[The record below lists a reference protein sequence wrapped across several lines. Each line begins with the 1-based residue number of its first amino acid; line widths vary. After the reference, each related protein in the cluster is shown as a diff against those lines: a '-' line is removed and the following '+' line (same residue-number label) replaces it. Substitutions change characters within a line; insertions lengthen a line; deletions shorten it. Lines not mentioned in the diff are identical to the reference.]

1 MSKPQFNKNLV
12 RSIILG
18 AGIILLG
25 WLIQVLLSKKNDTAG
40 PNISFQ
46 SKVVETIAAT
56 PGTIPINIA
65 VSGRLKAT
73 NRMEL
78 YAEVTGILKTRNF
91 NAGQSFGRGQN
102 IASIDDSEYRA
113 QLIAAR
119 STFMGLISQSLADI
133 AMDYPTEANTWQN
146 FLQAIKPNQNLPKLP
161 SVDNRQLKQF
171 LSGRNILGN
180 YYTIQSQEVRLGKY
194 QISAPYSGTLSETA
208 IDPGT
213 LVRTGQKIGTFV
225 QQGSYELE
233 AAVTR
238 NNLNFLK
245 KGNKVK
251 LKSAELDQEYV
262 GTISRINSTINPT
275 TQQISVFITVN
286 GKNLKEGLYLD
297 AMINAGT
304 AQEAIAIIRNTLVD
318 GKAIYTVSDK
328 DSTLRLQPIEVI
340 SFAEDKAII
349 RGITIGTLL
358 PLTPIS
364 GAFEGMKVLPQ
375 TIQ

>member
-25 WLIQVLLSKKNDTAG
+25 WLIQVLLSKKNDKAG

-46 SKVVETIAAT
+46 SKVMETTAAT
-56 PGTIPINIA
+56 PATIVINIA

-73 NRMEL
+73 NRIEL
-78 YAEVTGILKTRNF
+78 FAEVTGILENQDF
-91 NAGQSFGRGQN
+91 NAGQSFSRGQN

-133 AMDYPTEANTWQN
+133 SMDYPAEASKWKN
-146 FLQAIKPNQNLPKLP
+146 FLQEIKPNQNLPKLP
-161 SVDNRQLKQF
+161 SADNRQLKQF

-180 YYTIQSQEVRLGKY
+180 YHTIQSQEIRLNKY
-194 QISAPYSGTLSETA
+194 RISAPYSGTLSETA

-213 LVRTGQKIGTFV
+213 LVRAGQKMGTFV

-238 NNLNFLK
+238 NDLNFLK
-245 KGNKVK
+245 KGSKVT
-251 LKSAELDQEYV
+251 LKSAELDQEYI
-262 GTISRINSTINPT
+262 GTVSRINSTINPT
-275 TQQISVFITVN
+275 TQQVSVFLTVR
-286 GKNLKEGLYLD
+286 GKDLKEGLYLD
-297 AMINAGT
+297 AVINAGI
-304 AQEAIAIIRNTLVD
+304 AKDAIVVDRNMLRD
-318 GKAIYTVSDK
+318 GQSIYTVSEK
-328 DSTLRLQPIEVI
+328 DSTLRVMTIEVI
-340 SFAEDKAII
+340 SFSEDKAII
-349 RGITIGTLL
+349 KGIASGVLL
-358 PLTPIS
+358 PKDQIN
-364 GAFEGMKVLPQ
+364 GAFEGMKVVPQ
-375 TIQ
+375 ESK

>member
-25 WLIQVLLSKKNDTAG
+25 WLIQVLLSKKNDKAG

-46 SKVVETIAAT
+46 SKVVETTAAT
-56 PGTIPINIA
+56 PATIVINIA

-73 NRMEL
+73 NRIEL
-78 YAEVTGILKTRNF
+78 FAEVTGILENQDF
-91 NAGQSFGRGQN
+91 NAGQSFSRGQN

-133 AMDYPTEANTWQN
+133 SMDYPAEASKWKN
-146 FLQAIKPNQNLPKLP
+146 FLQEIKPNQNLPKLP
-161 SVDNRQLKQF
+161 SADNRQLKQF

-180 YYTIQSQEVRLGKY
+180 YHTIQSQEIRLNKY
-194 QISAPYSGTLSETA
+194 RISAPYSGTLSETA

-213 LVRTGQKIGTFV
+213 LVRAGQKMGTFV

-238 NNLNFLK
+238 NDLNFLK
-245 KGNKVK
+245 KGSKVT
-251 LKSAELDQEYV
+251 LKSAELDQEYI
-262 GTISRINSTINPT
+262 GTVSRINSTINPT
-275 TQQISVFITVN
+275 TQQVSVFLTVR
-286 GKNLKEGLYLD
+286 GKDLKEGLYLD
-297 AMINAGT
+297 AVINAGI
-304 AQEAIAIIRNTLVD
+304 AKDAIVVDRNMLRD
-318 GKAIYTVSDK
+318 GQSIYTVSEK
-328 DSTLRLQPIEVI
+328 DSTLRVMTIEVI
-340 SFAEDKAII
+340 SFSEDKAII
-349 RGITIGTLL
+349 KGIASGVLL
-358 PLTPIS
+358 PKDQIN
-364 GAFEGMKVLPQ
+364 GAFEGMKVVPQ
-375 TIQ
+375 ESK

>member
-25 WLIQVLLSKKNDTAG
+25 WLIQVLLSKKNDKAG

-46 SKVVETIAAT
+46 SKVVKTTAAT
-56 PGTIPINIA
+56 PATIVINIA

-73 NRMEL
+73 NRIEL
-78 YAEVTGILKTRNF
+78 FPEVTGILENQDF
-91 NAGQSFGRGQN
+91 NAGQSFSRGQN

-133 AMDYPTEANTWQN
+133 SMDYPAEASKWKN
-146 FLQAIKPNQNLPKLP
+146 FLQEIKPNQNLPKLP
-161 SVDNRQLKQF
+161 SADNRQLKQF

-180 YYTIQSQEVRLGKY
+180 YYTIQSQEIRLNKY
-194 QISAPYSGTLSETA
+194 RISAPYSGTLSETA

-213 LVRTGQKIGTFV
+213 LVRAGQKMGTFV

-238 NNLNFLK
+238 NDLNFLK
-245 KGNKVK
+245 KGSKVT
-251 LKSAELDQEYV
+251 LKSAELDQEYI
-262 GTISRINSTINPT
+262 GTVSRINSTINPT
-275 TQQISVFITVN
+275 TQQVSVFLTVR
-286 GKNLKEGLYLD
+286 GKDLKEGLYLD
-297 AMINAGT
+297 AVINAGI
-304 AQEAIAIIRNTLVD
+304 AKDAIVVDRNMLRD
-318 GKAIYTVSDK
+318 GQSIYTVSEK
-328 DSTLRLQPIEVI
+328 DSTLRVMTIEVI
-340 SFAEDKAII
+340 SFSEDKAII
-349 RGITIGTLL
+349 KGIASGVLL
-358 PLTPIS
+358 PKDQIN
-364 GAFEGMKVLPQ
+364 GAFEGMKVVPQ
-375 TIQ
+375 ESK

>member
-25 WLIQVLLSKKNDTAG
+25 WLIQVLLSKKNDKAG

-46 SKVVETIAAT
+46 SKVVETTAAT
-56 PGTIPINIA
+56 PATIVINIA

-73 NRMEL
+73 NRIEL
-78 YAEVTGILKTRNF
+78 FAEVTGILENQDF
-91 NAGQSFGRGQN
+91 NAGQSFSRGQN

-133 AMDYPTEANTWQN
+133 SMDYPAEASKWKN
-146 FLQAIKPNQNLPKLP
+146 FLQEIKPNQNLPKLP
-161 SVDNRQLKQF
+161 SADNRQLKQF

-180 YYTIQSQEVRLGKY
+180 YYTIQSQEIRLNKY
-194 QISAPYSGTLSETA
+194 RISAPYSGTLSETA

-213 LVRTGQKIGTFV
+213 LVRAGQKMGTFV

-238 NNLNFLK
+238 NDLNFLK
-245 KGNKVK
+245 KGSKVT
-251 LKSAELDQEYV
+251 LKSAELDQEYI
-262 GTISRINSTINPT
+262 GTVSRINSTINPT
-275 TQQISVFITVN
+275 TQQVSVFLTVR
-286 GKNLKEGLYLD
+286 GKDLKEGLYLD
-297 AMINAGT
+297 AVINAGI
-304 AQEAIAIIRNTLVD
+304 AKDAIVVDRNMLRD
-318 GKAIYTVSDK
+318 GQSIYTVSEK
-328 DSTLRLQPIEVI
+328 DSTLRVMTIEVI
-340 SFAEDKAII
+340 SFSEDKAII
-349 RGITIGTLL
+349 KGIASGVLL
-358 PLTPIS
+358 PKDQIN
-364 GAFEGMKVLPQ
+364 GAFEGMKVVPQ
-375 TIQ
+375 ESK

>member
-25 WLIQVLLSKKNDTAG
+25 WLLQELLSKKNDKAG

-46 SKVVETIAAT
+46 SKVVEAIAAS
-56 PGTIPINIA
+56 PATIPIQIA

-78 YAEVTGILKTRNF
+78 FAEVTGILKTQNF

-119 STFMGLISQSLADI
+119 SNFMGLISQSLADI
-133 AMDYPTEANTWQN
+133 SIDYPAEANKWKN
-146 FLQAIKPNQNLPKLP
+146 FLQEIKPNQNLPKLP
-161 SVDNRQLKQF
+161 GIDNRQLKQF

-213 LVRTGQKIGTFV
+213 LVRAGQKIGTFV

-233 AAVTR
+233 AAITR
-238 NNLNFLK
+238 NNLSFLK

-262 GTISRINSTINPT
+262 GTISRINSTINPN
-275 TQQISVFITVN
+275 TQEVSVFIAIK

-297 AMINAGT
+297 AMIDAGT
-304 AQEAIAIIRNTLVD
+304 ANEAIAIIRNTLID
-318 GKAIYTVSDK
+318 GKAIYTVSKK

-340 SFAEDKAII
+340 SFTEDKAII
-349 RGITIGTLL
+349 KGITAGTLL
-358 PLTPIS
+358 PVTPIS
-364 GAFEGMKVLPQ
+364 GAFEGMKIVPQ
-375 TIQ
+375 TKQ

>member
-25 WLIQVLLSKKNDTAG
+25 WLIQVLLSKKNDKAG

-46 SKVVETIAAT
+46 SKVVETTAAT
-56 PGTIPINIA
+56 PATIVINIA

-73 NRMEL
+73 NRIEL
-78 YAEVTGILKTRNF
+78 FAEVTGILENQDF
-91 NAGQSFGRGQN
+91 NAGQSFSRGQN

-133 AMDYPTEANTWQN
+133 SMDYPAEASKWKN
-146 FLQAIKPNQNLPKLP
+146 FLQEIKPNQNLPKLP
-161 SVDNRQLKQF
+161 SADNRQLKQF

-180 YYTIQSQEVRLGKY
+180 YYTIQSQEIRLNKY
-194 QISAPYSGTLSETA
+194 RISAPYSGTLSETA

-213 LVRTGQKIGTFV
+213 LVRAGQKMGTFV

-238 NNLNFLK
+238 NDLNFLI
-245 KGNKVK
+245 KGSKVT
-251 LKSAELDQEYV
+251 LKSAELDQEYI
-262 GTISRINSTINPT
+262 GTVSRINSTINPT
-275 TQQISVFITVN
+275 TQQVSVFLTVR
-286 GKNLKEGLYLD
+286 GKDLKEGLYLD
-297 AMINAGT
+297 AVINAGI
-304 AQEAIAIIRNTLVD
+304 AKDAIVVDRNMLRD
-318 GKAIYTVSDK
+318 GQSIYTVSEK
-328 DSTLRLQPIEVI
+328 DSTLRVMTIEVI
-340 SFAEDKAII
+340 SFSEDKAII
-349 RGITIGTLL
+349 KGIASGVLL
-358 PLTPIS
+358 PKDQIN
-364 GAFEGMKVLPQ
+364 GAFEGMKVVPQ
-375 TIQ
+375 ESK